1 MVDDNARNAWL
12 AERKNVLTATDIAAI
27 LTGKGLAVW
36 LDKKDMNPPLE
47 ENEYMKRGL
56 QLQPVILDIYE
67 EETGQSLTRYEN
79 VLTVS
84 KVVPTVGASLD
95 AQWTGGDMRPVDAKN
110 VDRYQRQFWGEQG
123 TDDIPRHILIQIVVQ
138 MHVTDA
144 ECGDVAALFGGNT
157 FGRYTVKR
165 DHELE
170 EIVLE
175 QAGEWWERHIVRG
188 EQPDLD
194 GSEQTS
200 KWLSKRFAQSTGLV
214 IPPKPEHYSYAAR
227 IARIKAFEKRM
238 AEERARC
245 ENELKNA
252 IGAAEGL
259 EGLATWKFDKEGTV
273 LDKDGYIDELERIVN
288 RLPGGLGKISLQQ
301 MREQFTKPKPPTR
314 RFLLKEVNNGRQ

>member
-1 MVDDNARNAWL
+1 MPDDAARKEAWL
-12 AERKNVLTATDIAAI
+12 AERKHDLTATDIGGI

-36 LDKKDMNPPLE
+36 LNKKDLTDPPE

-84 KVVPTVGASLD
+84 KVVPTIGASLD

-165 DHELE
+165 DRELE

-175 QAGEWWERHIVRG
+175 QAGEWWERHIVKG
-188 EQPDLD
+188 EQPAMD

-200 KWLSKRFAQSTGLV
+200 KWLTKRFAQSTGMVL
-214 IPPKPEHYSYAAR
+214 IPTPEQYR
-227 IARIKAFEKRM
+227 IAEQISEIRREMKAK
-238 AEERARC
+238 AEEQAKL
-245 ENELKNA
+245 ENMLKND

-259 EGLATWKFDKEGTV
+259 EGLATWKFDKDATA
-273 LDKDGYIDELERIVN
+273 LDKDGYIKHLEEMLLFEEWQEQELKEIRDEFI
-288 RLPGGLGKISLQQ
+288 
-301 MREQFTKPKPPTR
+301 KPKPPVR
-314 RFLLKEVNNGRQ
+314 RFLLKEVSNGR